1 MGDGTN
7 ESNRGAWLPWVLL
20 PLIVLWLAATILRE
34 TPMFWRN
41 EGGYPVGLRALV
53 LDAYYP
59 ATAALVFV
67 CLVGIASVVRR
78 AQRMSRACV
87 IAWFVL
93 VGCLGLGLAMA
104 GANNVVN
111 LLEGRP
117 VHYHPARP

>member
-1 MGDGTN
+1 MGDRAN
-7 ESNRGAWLPWVLL
+7 ELNRGAWLPWVLL
-20 PLIVLWLAATILRE
+20 PAILIWLAATVLRE

-53 LDAYYP
+53 RDAYYP
-59 ATAALVFV
+59 ATAALVLV

-78 AQRMSRACV
+78 AQRLSRACV

-117 VHYHPARP
+117 VHYHPERP